1 MNLFNLLALLL
12 TAAALASFINNRYLR
27 LPTTVGLMLMSIA
40 GSLLLVAAGHFGLP
54 LKALVEK
61 WVAQID
67 FSQTLLGGM
76 LSFLL
81 FAGAL
86 QVEWDELRDQRWR
99 IPFLAVGTTL
109 ISTLLVAGMAWLIFH
124 ALSLTLP
131 WIYCLLFGAIISPT
145 DPIAV
150 IDMLK
155 HARAPLS
162 LSTKMAGESLFN
174 DWIGVVLFL
183 LFSESLSTGQGAS
196 LHWAQAGLLLVREA
210 GGGIALGLMLGWIT
224 YLLIKQ
230 VDNYRVEVLLTLGL
244 VCGGYALAQTV
255 HVSGPLAIVAAG
267 ILIGNLARNF
277 AMSTQSR
284 DNLDLFWELLD
295 EILNALLFVL
305 IGLEA
310 LVLRSH
316 AGHFAAALLLVP
328 AVLLARL
335 VSLAVPGTF
344 LQLFR
349 RGTERRALVLMTWG
363 GLRGGISVALVL
375 ALPAGNE
382 HDLLMMTTYTVVAFS
397 VLIQGTTMPWLLR
410 RVLPAPDRGQRLGGA
425 VPAEPVSGSLPH

>member
-1 MNLFNLLALLL
+1 MDGPAWRAHARWARMNLFNVLALLL
-12 TAAALASFINNRYLR
+12 TAAALASFVNDRYLR
-27 LPTTVGLMLMSIA
+27 LPTTAGLMLMSVV

-54 LKALVEK
+54 LKSLVER
-61 WVAQID
+61 VVTQID
-67 FSQTLLGGM
+67 FSQTLLGGA

-86 QVEWDELRDQRWR
+86 QIEWDELREQRWR

-109 ISTLLVAGMAWLIFH
+109 LSTGLVAGMAWLIVR
-124 ALSLTLP
+124 ALGLTLP

-145 DPIAV
+145 APIAV
-150 IDMLK
+150 VDMLK
-155 HARAPLS
+155 RARAPLS

-174 DWIGVVLFL
+174 DGIGVVLFL
-183 LFSESLSTGQGAS
+183 LFSEALPAGDHARSLDWTR
-196 LHWAQAGLLLVREA
+196 AGILLLREA
-210 GGGIALGLMLGWIT
+210 GGGIVLGLFLGWVT
-224 YLLIKQ
+224 YLLIKR
-230 VDNYRVEVLLTLGL
+230 VDNYRVEVLLTLAL

-277 AMSTQSR
+277 AMSALSR
-284 DNLDLFWELLD
+284 DNLDLFWELID

-305 IGLEA
+305 IGLE
-310 LVLRSH
+310 VLILRYH
-316 AGHFAAALLLVP
+316 PGHFAAALLFIP

-335 VSLAVPGTF
+335 VSLAMPGT
-344 LQLFR
+344 LLHLFR
-349 RGTERRALVLMTWG
+349 RGSERGALVLLTWG

-382 HDLLMMTTYTVVAFS
+382 RDLLMTTTYTVVAFS
-397 VLIQGTTMPWLLR
+397 ILIQGTTMPRLLR
-410 RVLPAPDRGQRLGGA
+410 RVLRPPTGKTA
-425 VPAEPVSGSLPH
+425 